1 MILDTD
7 IDSLSPRDA
16 REYVLHFIT
25 SLKQTQA
32 QRRQLAGEL
41 AGWRRRVALAAEQKK
56 PELQEQARLRVDE
69 LSQREAELAE
79 EDTVLMV
86 KVGVLKEKL
95 AALRLRGELKVDP
108 DALLAELQ
116 TLSGPRDRLAE
127 DLKEEE
133 ASQMLSELKRRLE
146 NENP

>member
-1 MILDTD
+1 MMLDTD
-7 IDSLSPRDA
+7 IDGLSPRDA

-41 AGWRRRVALAAEQKK
+41 AGWKRRVALASEQKK
-56 PELQEQARLRVDE
+56 PELQAQAQLRLDE

-79 EDTVLMV
+79 EEKVLMV

-95 AALRLRGELKVDP
+95 AALRLRGELSLDP

-116 TLSGPRDRLAE
+116 TLTGPRDRLAE

-133 ASQMLSELKRRLE
+133 AGRMLAELKRRLE
-146 NENP
+146 NEDP

>member
-1 MILDTD
+1 MIPALD
-7 IDSLSPRDA
+7 IRGGKC
-16 REYVLHFIT
+16 V
-25 SLKQTQA
+25 
-32 QRRQLAGEL
+32 
-41 AGWRRRVALAAEQKK
+41 
-56 PELQEQARLRVDE
+56 RLR
-69 LSQREAELAE
+69 QGKAE
-79 EDTVLMV
+79 EETVLMV